1 MLGRSIV
8 TWNLHIFASLLQT
21 YCRNVFAAG
30 GSLFCLCQCSLWW
43 SSKQLTLTQK
53 IWIKFVF
60 KRCLLLWQ
68 CRNRH
73 SSLRHLWTYIS
84 LASYLF
90 PCKMCSSNRSS
101 ISFFRSHLQSV
112 MIHNSLRS
120 LSGCAL
126 RVYSRASNSVRL
138 HSTVTQSA
146 AVLTVNMLTCPKMTM
161 LTCWRLVGTMFTMF

>member
-1 MLGRSIV
+1 MLGRNIV
-8 TWNLHIFASLLQT
+8 TWNLHIVASLLQT
-21 YCRNVFAAG
+21 YCQKVFSAG
-30 GSLFCLCQCSLWW
+30 GGLFCLCQCSLWW

-53 IWIKFVF
+53 NMNKI
-60 KRCLLLWQ
+60 CLQKMPTLVTV
-68 CRNRH
+68 
-73 SSLRHLWTYIS
+73 SESPFFTRHLWTYIS

-101 ISFFRSHLQSV
+101 ISFFRSRLQSV
-112 MIHNSLRS
+112 TIHNSLRS

-126 RVYSRASNSVRL
+126 RVHSRASNFVRL

-161 LTCWRLVGTMFTMF
+161 LTCWRLAGTMFNIF